1 MKIKKSIL
9 RKIIREEAGPLLK
22 EGCPA
27 DLPCPYAAAEE
38 LRASGAG
45 PKDVMIWLDTV
56 MHAWM
61 DGDGTGEE
69 GATHAHDIPG
79 DGMTPVEIALESR
92 TKSGRGV
99 RKLSSRQVRDII
111 RESVVGPDD
120 LVRRPT
126 KPVLPKS
133 QRRPRALRKRR

>member
-9 RKIIREEAGPLLK
+9 RKIIREEAGPLL

-27 DLPCPYAAAEE
+27 SLPCPYSAADE
-38 LRASGAG
+38 LRASGASTG
-45 PKDVMIWLDTV
+45 DVMGWLDTV
-56 MHAWM
+56 LQSYLE
-61 DGDGTGEE
+61 GSGTGEE
-69 GATHAHDIPG
+69 GATIAHDIPG
-79 DGMTPVEIALESR
+79 DGMHPIEIALESR
-92 TKSGRGV
+92 TTSGTRV
-99 RKLSSRQVRDII
+99 KKLSSRQIRDII

-133 QRRPRALRKRR
+133 QRALRKRR